1 MLPLRGVI
9 RNNAPPKSWV
19 SESVAVGSAW
29 WTVLEVLLL
38 RVWQNNGKPVKLTLS
53 DGWNWYI
60 FYKKG
65 DQDQYWKK
73 GIGNI
78 DPPTGLRYR
87 VSIYRKFLLSVV
99 EVGVLADLIQL
110 ELLSYFS
117 RDREKGNQ
125 IVLKWAKIEYRT
137 SSKKR
142 PGAYFKFQL
151 KGWAL
156 IRRRA
161 LNREGSLLNELEN
174 NLVVPGK
181 FTVFT
186 KSAAIGQKL
195 KDER

>member
-9 RNNAPPKSWV
+9 RNNARPKSWV

-99 EVGVLADLIQL
+99 EVGILVDLVQL
-110 ELLSYFS
+110 ELSSYFS

-125 IVLKWAKIEYRT
+125 IVLKWAKIEYRI

-151 KGWAL
+151 KGLAL

-161 LNREGSLLNELEN
+161 LNREDSLLNELEN
-174 NLVVPGK
+174 GLVVPGT
-181 FTVFT
+181 FTVFAKRVT
-186 KSAAIGQKL
+186 VGQKL

>member
-1 MLPLRGVI
+1 MESSGTTLGQRAEL
-9 RNNAPPKSWV
+9 V
-19 SESVAVGSAW
+19 SPW
-29 WTVLEVLLL
+29 LLH
-38 RVWQNNGKPVKLTLS
+38 VWQNNGKPVKLTLS
-53 DGWNWYI
+53 DGRNWYI

-65 DQDQYWKK
+65 DQDQYRKK

-87 VSIYRKFLLSVV
+87 VSIYRKFLLSVAV
-99 EVGVLADLIQL
+99 VIVVDLDHL

-117 RDREKGNQ
+117 RDEEKGDR
-125 IVLKWAKIEYRT
+125 ILLKLANIEYRI

-151 KGWAL
+151 KGWTF

-174 NLVVPGK
+174 GLVVPGK
-181 FTVFT
+181 FTVFA
-186 KSAAIGQKL
+186 KSVTVGQKL